1 MTHHLNKWKKITTTV
16 KTNNLNSKCPNCG
29 EFKLS
34 SSHNKGPIIIFW
46 FILGMVFSG
55 FGIYSLFLI
64 FSILIP
70 IFLFIKWSRKKS
82 NKVDCSN
89 CGYVGYLE

>member
-1 MTHHLNKWKKITTTV
+1 MTRHLNKWRKITTIV
-16 KTNNLNSKCPNCG
+16 KTNNMNSKCPNCG

-34 SSHNKGPIIIFW
+34 SSHHKGPIIIFW
-46 FILGMVFSG
+46 IILGMVFGGS
-55 FGIYSLFLI
+55 GIYSLFLI

-70 IFLFIKWSRKKS
+70 IYLLIKWSRNKS